1 MRPFPPRKNTWFPS
15 KSYGSSWS
23 HCPIDKTSNR
33 AAFANSK
40 FARCQ
45 SNKSLSSRV
54 GVGFRSLLNSSIA
67 PPNDIKSAAVRVR

>member
-1 MRPFPPRKNTWFPS
+1 M
-15 KSYGSSWS
+15 
-23 HCPIDKTSNR
+23 DKTSNR

-54 GVGFRSLLNSSIA
+54 GVGFCSLLNSSIA